1 MISMRNGRGFGGGSM
16 RRLLNSCADALRR
29 DRRGI
34 AAVEFAIIVPML
46 LIMTVGMADFGLG
59 IYAYMQTQNASQAGA
74 DYALIHLSAFNKD
87 AIKTAITNATSL
99 SGVSASPDPQRFCGC
114 PGSGGITQIDCSNPV
129 CLAGSSAG
137 CYIKSSAAY
146 TYNTVLPYPKVLP
159 FLKNKYVLTSNATVR
174 VNEAFACT
182 S

>member
-1 MISMRNGRGFGGGSM
+1 MSMRNDRGRTAGAM
-16 RRLLNSCADALRR
+16 RPLLNSCMNTLRR
-29 DRRGI
+29 DRHGI

-114 PGSGGITQIDCSNPV
+114 PGSGGVTQIDCANPV
-129 CLAGSSAG
+129 CSAGSSAG
-137 CYIKSSAAY
+137 CYIKSSASY
-146 TYNTVLPYPKVLP
+146 TYNPVLPYTKVLP
-159 FLKNKYVLTSNATVR
+159 FLKDKYVLVSNATVR
-174 VNEAFACT
+174 VNEAFAC
-182 S
+182 SN